1 MAVVGTDLS
10 QYPLEEHYRTCCR
23 YICRSIDW
31 TEISGILRKMET
43 VSIDVSD
50 AISLFPHLE
59 LDADYRLICYMTTE
73 YHGIWG
79 RVAAIPREKAG
90 EQRCGKERTGDR
102 PLFGYELDIP
112 EYAAPP
118 MEAIYNDGTA
128 EGYFEA
134 VLCSLFLD
142 AIPYTRF
149 EQEHWNRI
157 ERSLP
162 ENYDAAW
169 DSFIA
174 VADWTP
180 RYSKGKLIVYRRV
193 VENGFGSSD
202 GKDRIYLTQFD
213 FCTSVNDYLFWKA
226 LRTKRPIDTNHIDDS
241 NRYGETRKCCVFTR
255 SSVLV
260 AVQKE

>member
-31 TEISGILRKMET
+31 TEISSMLRKIET

-59 LDADYRLICYMTTE
+59 LDADYRLFCYMTTE

-90 EQRCGKERTGDR
+90 EQRCGKVRTGDR

-169 DSFIA
+169 DSFAA

-202 GKDRIYLTQFD
+202 GRDRVYLT
-213 FCTSVNDYLFWKA
+213 NYLFRENVGQY
-226 LRTKRPIDTNHIDDS
+226 LLFKREENRRIPGHILDDM
-241 NRYGETRKCCVFTR
+241 RYNEKRRCCVFVQL
-255 SSVLV
+255 SVLV
-260 AVQKE
+260 AVQKK